1 MAHTRSPVRLIE
13 DYGPAPLDDPAVYP
27 GMWPSGPVMVSADA
41 VVPVP
46 HSIST
51 TDRIAVLAIGSNANP
66 AQIRRKGIVGEV
78 LLMPT
83 TLQNHLVVH
92 AGHITTYGA
101 VPATV
106 VRWPQASCQVFV
118 AWLTAQQVADTTIS
132 EHGNYDLV
140 DLPTDHG
147 VIPGYRARTGVLTD
161 RTGSPVRLAAVEAHG
176 PGLPT
181 MMTQTQALAAHPGP
195 VR

>member
-1 MAHTRSPVRLIE
+1 M
-13 DYGPAPLDDPAVYP
+13 
-27 GMWPSGPVMVSADA
+27 SADA

-46 HSIST
+46 PSIST

-66 AQIRRKGIVGEV
+66 AQIRRKGIAGEV
-78 LLMPT
+78 LLLPT

-106 VRWPQASCQVFV
+106 VRWPQASCRVFV
-118 AWLTAQQVADTTIS
+118 AWLTERQVADTTIS

-140 DLPTDHG
+140 DLPTDDG
-147 VIPGYRARTGVLTD
+147 IIPGYRARSGELTD
-161 RTGSPVRLAAVEAHG
+161 RTGWPIRLAAIEARG

-181 MMTQTQALAAHPGP
+181 EMTQAQALAAHPGP